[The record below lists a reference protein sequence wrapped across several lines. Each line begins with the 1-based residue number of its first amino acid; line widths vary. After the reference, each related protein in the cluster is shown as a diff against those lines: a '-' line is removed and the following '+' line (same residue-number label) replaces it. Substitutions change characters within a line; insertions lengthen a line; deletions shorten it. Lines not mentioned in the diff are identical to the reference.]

1 MFTGRIQELERLEGL
16 YASGRSGMIV
26 LYGRSGIGKTALVR
40 RFVQGKKSVYYA
52 ARRATKKEQLLCMK
66 HEWQEAGAA
75 QDFYEALSALYGQHA
90 KGERLVL
97 VFDEFR
103 NLLEDTTE
111 FLTAFIRFY
120 SEHLNDGTLFVLLL
134 SSSVSWVENEM
145 AGVLGSAA
153 KLLNGF
159 IKLKEFSFMELAEYH
174 KHSAVQE
181 NIYTGAVLGGVPA
194 YLRLWREEKSFEEN
208 VIRLF
213 LTEDAPLFLE
223 AEHYLKQELRE
234 LSAYNAILAALAQG
248 KNKLNDVYEQTGF
261 SRAKISVYL
270 KNLTQLDVTEK
281 MYSFDTKE
289 YKDVQKG
296 LYRIREPYLRFWYRF
311 IYPNLSV
318 IAAGGGEAVYRKA
331 VAPYLTEYVKE
342 AFRDVCMEYLQLMNR
357 YQRLGR
363 TYQSFGVWHGKTGT
377 IDVLAK
383 TEGGEYL
390 VAFCDCGKLP
400 VDEAIYGAYGAVLEN
415 AGVVPVECY
424 CFSMQGFSEEAG
436 RAAAQKGIRLVCA
449 KDM

>member
-1 MFTGRIQELERLEGL
+1 MFTGRVQEYERLESL
-16 YASGRSGMIV
+16 YASGRSGIIV

-40 RFVQGKKSVYYA
+40 RFLQGKNSVYYA
-52 ARRATKKEQLLCMK
+52 ARRATKKEQMLCMK
-66 HEWQEAGAA
+66 REWKEAESA
-75 QDFYEALSALYGQHA
+75 QDFYGILSVLYGQRA
-90 KGERLVL
+90 DGEKLVL

-103 NLLEDTTE
+103 NLLEDTQE
-111 FLTAFIRFY
+111 FLTAFVRFY
-120 SEHLNDGTLFVLLL
+120 SEHVTDDTLLVLLL

-153 KLLNGF
+153 KLLSGF

-174 KHSAVQE
+174 KNCPVQD
-181 NIYTGAVLGGVPA
+181 NIYTGSVLGGVPA
-194 YLRLWREEKSFEEN
+194 YLGLWQEEKSFEEN
-208 VIRLF
+208 VVRLF
-213 LTEDAPLFLE
+213 LSEDAPLFSE

-248 KNKLNDVYEQTGF
+248 KNKLNDIYEQTGF

-281 MYSFDTKE
+281 MFSFDTKE

-318 IAAGGGEAVYRKA
+318 IASGEGETVYREA
-331 VAPYLTEYVKE
+331 VAPYLAEYVRE
-342 AFRDVCMEYLQLMNR
+342 AFRDVCSEYLQLMNR
-357 YQRLGR
+357 YKRLER
-363 TYQSFGVWHGKTGT
+363 TYGNFGVWHGKTGT

-383 TEGGEYL
+383 TENGEYL
-390 VAFCDCGKLP
+390 AAFCSCKEMPADASLCG
-400 VDEAIYGAYGAVLEN
+400 EYAAVLEN
-415 AGVVPVECY
+415 AGVKPVECY
-424 CFSMQGFSEEAG
+424 CFSMQGFSGEMEQF
-436 RAAAQKGIRLVCA
+436 AAQNGIHLVCA
-449 KDM
+449 QDM